1 MTARGKL
8 IARLAA
14 LTTDQL
20 VEISLRMN
28 LAMNNE
34 ESIVGI
40 YAERELKKRMTTD
53 EFAAHMDV
61 LETMLDAAA

>member
-1 MTARGKL
+1 MTAKEKL
-8 IARLAA
+8 TARIAA

-28 LAMNNE
+28 LAMTTE

-40 YAERELKKRMTTD
+40 YAERELESRMTEA
-53 EFAAHMDV
+53 EFVAHLEV